1 MDMTSYD
8 IEASAHRVIDDR
20 LARAA
25 RPKAPAGSSVRVPG
39 PRRRHALARQFRRF
53 ADALDA

>member
-1 MDMTSYD
+1 MTSYD
-8 IEASAHRVIDDR
+8 LEASAHRVIDDR

-39 PRRRHALARQFRRF
+39 PRRRHALARQFRRI